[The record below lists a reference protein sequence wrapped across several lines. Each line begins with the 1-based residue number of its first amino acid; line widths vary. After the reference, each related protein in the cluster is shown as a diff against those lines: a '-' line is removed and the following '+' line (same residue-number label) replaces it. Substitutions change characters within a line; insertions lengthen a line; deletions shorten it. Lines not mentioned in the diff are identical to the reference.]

1 MALVGVNP
9 GEGIYPPEVALDF
22 ATTRGILQQY
32 EGWRAMVRTIG
43 GGLLCLPLAATPPGL
58 LALSVWVTHSGLAA
72 YAIGLLSLATTSLP
86 GWAYRRRLW
95 ERPVLASL
103 ARHTVYDPRVAQV
116 SVNVADED
124 LEAAWLAIRR
134 AGLIVVYTRRRGDLD
149 ARPLNVNIS
158 VARNAA
164 AAPVDDYAARDLVC
178 EVFRQTAIYANVGG
192 IEVNAPAG
200 RAEQTTRQRA

>member
-1 MALVGVNP
+1 MNP
-9 GEGIYPPEVALDF
+9 GEGVYPPEVALDF
-22 ATTRGILQQY
+22 ATARAILHQY
-32 EGWRAMVRTIG
+32 EGWRARARTIG
-43 GGLLCLPLAATPPGL
+43 GWLLCLPLAAAPPGL
-58 LALSVWVTHSGLAA
+58 LALSVWVAHSGLAA

-158 VARNAA
+158 VARNV
-164 AAPVDDYAARDLVC
+164 AAPRVDDYTAREVVCDVFQRAA
-178 EVFRQTAIYANVGG
+178 IHANVGG

-200 RAEQTTRQRA
+200 LAERATEQRA